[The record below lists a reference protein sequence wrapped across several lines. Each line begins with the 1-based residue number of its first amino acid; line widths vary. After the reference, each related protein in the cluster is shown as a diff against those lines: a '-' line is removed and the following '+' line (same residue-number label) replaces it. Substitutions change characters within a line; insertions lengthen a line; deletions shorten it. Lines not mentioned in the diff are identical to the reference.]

1 MEKKKSNLNLFIFF
15 RIEKSHHV
23 CVSVIN
29 IFRFALCDFF
39 ALIFP
44 SVQSFYNF
52 FSLSTMTIRRINLRL
67 TTTGFK
73 Y

>member
-1 MEKKKSNLNLFIFF
+1 MEKKKSNLNLFFFF

-52 FSLSTMTIRRINLRL
+52 FLFLQ
-67 TTTGFK
+67 
-73 Y
+73 